1 MSLSFLDGIFLI
13 YIYIQYKK
21 VSVIKNIC
29 HSHCNIPCQ
38 CDDEVA
44 RIIYNGFTP
53 KAIIVHK
60 IYNSLHKNG
69 VEDVRNNLHIN
80 ANDDDHVN
88 AVIVHKIYHNLHIYG
103 FAKFYNFIHSIML
116 LAKIDLTFVDSYT
129 KMINTHKQPQNIMFL
144 QYNIDSQLGLA
155 GHGDSKIFLK

>member
-1 MSLSFLDGIFLI
+1 M
-13 YIYIQYKK
+13 
-21 VSVIKNIC
+21 
-29 HSHCNIPCQ
+29 
-38 CDDEVA
+38 
-44 RIIYNGFTP
+44 
-53 KAIIVHK
+53 HK

-129 KMINTHKQPQNIMFL
+129 KMINTHKQPQNIMFP

-155 GHGDSKIFLK
+155 GHGDSKIFLQ